1 MSEELKPCPFCGGK
15 AEAYTEDG
23 GWDCRG
29 ENVYHSGIVCTKCGV
44 SVELEHHGDDLMRE
58 DDDRQDGMHCH
69 ALEEM
74 AVERWNRRAGEAKV
88 VAQVSLD
95 EDKLRQLVDEA
106 TKDVAAEYA
115 QPVKDALKALEYY
128 GERGEPMPA
137 YVCRELADDMKAAG
151 DD

>member
-1 MSEELKPCPFCGGK
+1 MSEEIKPCPFCGEK
-15 AEAYTEDG
+15 AVINEGTYEVG
-23 GWDCRG
+23 RYWVCCRNG
-29 ENVYHSGIVCTKCGV
+29 HGNGV
-44 SVELEHHGDDLMRE
+44 RCDSIEEVVEE
-58 DDDRQDGMHCH
+58 
-69 ALEEM
+69 
-74 AVERWNRRAGEAKV
+74 WNRRTGGGAV

-106 TKDVAAEYA
+106 MKNVAAEYA
-115 QPVKDALKALEYY
+115 QPAKDALKALEYY